1 MNEIQIVTYLIAIYC
16 SYVIYQ
22 VMSHRDDDED

>member
-1 MNEIQIVTYLIAIYC
+1 MTDVQIVTYLIAIYC

-22 VMSHRDDDED
+22 VITKEDDGEE